1 MELED
6 AIEKTIKELDEEAFL
21 KSFLVG
27 HLTEVKG
34 MCLREYS
41 EEEIKEM
48 FKNDGIEET
57 RISDIKNI
65 VERFGISYDDAMDI
79 LKIPEK
85 ERERLKIR
93 L

>member
-1 MELED
+1 
-6 AIEKTIKELDEEAFL
+6 
-21 KSFLVG
+21 
-27 HLTEVKG
+27 

-65 VERFGISYDDAMDI
+65 VERFGISYDEAMDI

-85 ERERLKIR
+85 ERERLKTR